1 MTKKFFENYC
11 RVYTAVYSIKDALE
25 RLFESREFKM
35 QLLSLQTNK
44 TPFWKT
50 LLEHEQRLVDN
61 RVQMKQ
67 AMDREQAKKFDEE
80 FTKTYS
86 KQLFD
91 IRLRSAFDAQVNYQ
105 RAIRAIVKRREPEG
119 E

>member
-1 MTKKFFENYC
+1 
-11 RVYTAVYSIKDALE
+11 
-25 RLFESREFKM
+25 M

-44 TPFWKT
+44 IPFWKA
-50 LLEHEQRLVDN
+50 LLEDEQRLVDN
-61 RVQMKQ
+61 RLQMKQ

-105 RAIRAIVKRREPEG
+105 RAIRAMVNRREPKG
-119 E
+119 K